1 MNTFLEPWVKKIPN
15 IAGYEATVTTAIA
28 SLLVLLLAIV
38 AYAIA
43 RRIIVHLIHK
53 LFSKTKSDL
62 DDILVKRKVFNRL
75 SYLAPSYVVYKL
87 IPAVLDQHP
96 TLALIV
102 SKATAVYFVFVIALV
117 VDSIIDSLMD
127 IYRSFPVS
135 RRIPIK
141 SFGQVAKLLTYFIAI
156 ITITSLVIGESPLKL
171 FAGLGAMTAVLMLV
185 FKDPILGFVAGIQLS
200 YNKMVGLGDWVEIP
214 QHNADGDILEI
225 GLTTV
230 KVRNFDNTIT
240 TVPTQSLINESFK
253 NWRGMQESKGRRI
266 KRAIYLD
273 VNSISFC
280 DQERITRYSKIDY
293 IADYIE
299 TKNQELAEYNAQHI
313 GDEESLVNGRRV
325 TNIGTFRAYVLAYLE
340 NHRYINQNL
349 TVLVRQLAP
358 TDSGLPLEIYAF
370 SSEKNWIKYEAI
382 QADIFD
388 HLFAV
393 AREFDLRIF
402 QQPTGSDFNQF
413 AHTKTSQALS

>member
-1 MNTFLEPWVKKIPN
+1 MNEFLSSWVSKIPN
-15 IAGYEATVTTAIA
+15 IAGHEAAVTTAI
-28 SLLVLLLAIV
+28 SSVLVIIMAIT
-38 AYAIA
+38 AYAVA
-43 RRIIVHLIHK
+43 HRVIVHLIHK
-53 LFSKTKSDL
+53 FLTKTKSDL
-62 DDILVKRKVFNRL
+62 DDILFKRKVFHRL
-75 SYLAPSYVVYKL
+75 AYLAPSYVIYKL
-87 IPAVLDQHP
+87 MPTVLTDYA
-96 TLALIV
+96 TLATFV
-102 SKATAVYFVFVIALV
+102 STATAIYFVLVVAMV
-117 VDSIIDSLMD
+117 VDSIIDSSMD
-127 IYRSFPVS
+127 IYHSFPAS
-135 RRIPIK
+135 RQVPIQ
-141 SFGQVAKLLTYFIAI
+141 SFGQVAKLVTYFIAI
-156 ITITSLVIGESPLKL
+156 ITIASLVIGESPLKL

-240 TVPTQSLINESFK
+240 TVPTQSLINDSFK
-253 NWRGMQESKGRRI
+253 NWRGMQESGGRRI
-266 KRAIYLD
+266 KRSIYLD

-280 DQERITRYSKIDY
+280 NQERLTRFSKINY

-299 TKNQELAEYNAQHI
+299 TKKKELAEYNAEHV
-313 GDEESLVNGRRV
+313 GHEESLVNGRRV
-325 TNIGTFRAYVLAYLE
+325 TNIGTFRAYIVAYLK
-340 NHRYINQNL
+340 NHKHINQHL

-358 TDSGLPLEIYAF
+358 TDAGLPLEIYAF

-393 AREFDLRIF
+393 AREFDLRVF
-402 QQPTGSDFNQF
+402 QQPTGTDFAQ
-413 AHTKTSQALS
+413 SQTT